1 MTSDE
6 ALRAVISR
14 ATKALEDARAPLPL
28 FSQALIDF
36 AQIAATVT
44 TSEVPNTNLQFQKM
58 QETLESLIQNQA
70 QETNNKLEEISKKL
84 APLQI
89 PSRRASSEVNKVPIS
104 IYVLGVKT
112 SVTLERTVLED
123 YKKIVGGTRI
133 GSKLAEFFKP
143 LSVEEI
149 NAMNNKSGWLQLQ
162 LEAFLESSTKNVF
175 YIGSKG

>member
-70 QETNNKLEEISKKL
+70 QETNNMLVEIS
-84 APLQI
+84 
-89 PSRRASSEVNKVPIS
+89 
-104 IYVLGVKT
+104 
-112 SVTLERTVLED
+112 
-123 YKKIVGGTRI
+123 
-133 GSKLAEFFKP
+133 
-143 LSVEEI
+143 
-149 NAMNNKSGWLQLQ
+149 
-162 LEAFLESSTKNVF
+162 
-175 YIGSKG
+175 